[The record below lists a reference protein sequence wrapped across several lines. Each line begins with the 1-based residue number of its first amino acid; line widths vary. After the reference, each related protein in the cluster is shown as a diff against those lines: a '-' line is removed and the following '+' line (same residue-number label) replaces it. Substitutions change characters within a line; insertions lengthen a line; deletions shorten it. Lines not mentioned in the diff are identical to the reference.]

1 MNKKS
6 KAVFGALA
14 DVFNPTIP
22 AFIVAGLSMVVANLL
37 VQFFPRIEDIKVIGV
52 IYHLLLLVNDSFT
65 PFLTCWIGYLAT
77 KRFGGTPIL
86 GGILGMMTV
95 SAEINQ
101 ISSLMNL
108 STVLY
113 KGTGGVIAAFIGAFI
128 LSKVERFFRKHM
140 PSSLDMV
147 LTPLLAVAITVLPYI
162 LVVMPFAGFISSI
175 LCFLMDKVS
184 FTDSMV
190 MNIIVGF
197 ISAAIFLPINVAGLQ
212 HGIIALYPIQLEKY
226 GYITLYPVFAMA
238 GAGQVGAG
246 MAIWFL
252 SRKAKNKKLS
262 NVAFSAS
269 IPGTMGVAGPL
280 IYTVTLPHPKA
291 FITSCLGAGI
301 GGAFIKCFDIASTG
315 CGPSGILAL
324 FMMDGPQG
332 PLNAMFVS
340 LFGLIISATSG
351 FLLSLLILK
360 PSDLAENDVFY
371 QI

>member
-1 MNKKS
+1 MKNKT
-6 KAVFGALA
+6 KAVFNALA

-22 AFIVAGLSMVVANLL
+22 AFIVAGLSLGIANLL
-37 VQFFPRIEDIKVIGV
+37 VQFFPRVEDIKVIGV
-52 IYHLLLLVNDSFT
+52 IYHLLVMVNNSFT

-86 GGILGMMTV
+86 GGMLGMMTNL
-95 SAEINQ
+95 AEIDQ
-101 ISSLMNL
+101 ISSILNI
-108 STVLY
+108 STILY
-113 KGTGGVIAAFIGAFI
+113 QGTGGVIAAFIGAFI
-128 LSKVERFFRKHM
+128 LSKVEIFFRKHM

-147 LTPLLAVAITVLPYI
+147 LTPLISMAITVLPYI
-162 LVVMPFAGFISSI
+162 LVVMPFAGAISSV
-175 LCFLMDKVS
+175 LCLIMDKVS
-184 FTDSMV
+184 FTDSLV

-197 ISAAIFLPINVAGLQ
+197 IAAAIFLPINVAGLQ

-226 GYITLYPVFAMA
+226 GFITLYPVFAMA

-262 NVAFSAS
+262 NIAFSAS

-301 GGAFIKCFDIASTG
+301 GGAFIKCFNIASPG
-315 CGPSGILAL
+315 RGPSGLLAL
-324 FMMDGPQG
+324 FMMDGPNG
-332 PLNAMFVS
+332 PINSMIVYL
-340 LFGLIISATSG
+340 LGLVISAISG
-351 FLLSLLILK
+351 FLLSLVIIK
-360 PSDLAENDVFY
+360 PADLAE
-371 QI
+371 

>member
-1 MNKKS
+1 MKNKT
-6 KAVFGALA
+6 KAVFNALA

-22 AFIVAGLSMVVANLL
+22 AFIVAGLSLGIANLL
-37 VQFFPRIEDIKVIGV
+37 VQFFPRVEDIKVIGV
-52 IYHLLLLVNDSFT
+52 IYHLLVMVNNSFT

-86 GGILGMMTV
+86 GGMLGMMTNL
-95 SAEINQ
+95 AEIDQ
-101 ISSLMNL
+101 ISSILNI
-108 STVLY
+108 STILY
-113 KGTGGVIAAFIGAFI
+113 QGTGGVIAAFIGAFI
-128 LSKVERFFRKHM
+128 LSKVEIFFRKHM

-147 LTPLLAVAITVLPYI
+147 LPPLISMAITVLPYI
-162 LVVMPFAGFISSI
+162 LVVMPFAGAISSV
-175 LCFLMDKVS
+175 LCLIMDKVS
-184 FTDSMV
+184 FTDSLV

-197 ISAAIFLPINVAGLQ
+197 IAAAIFLPINVAGLQ

-226 GYITLYPVFAMA
+226 GFITLYPVFAMA

-262 NVAFSAS
+262 NIAFSAS

-301 GGAFIKCFDIASTG
+301 GGAFIKCFNIVSTG
-315 CGPSGILAL
+315 WGPSGLLAL
-324 FMMDGPQG
+324 FMMDGPNG
-332 PLNAMFVS
+332 PINSMIVYL
-340 LFGLIISATSG
+340 LGLVISAISG
-351 FLLSLLILK
+351 FLLSLVIIK
-360 PSDLAENDVFY
+360 PADLAE
-371 QI
+371 